1 MNTAAVQMEAA
12 QLGLVQRTQKYQ
24 DAAAL
29 RLIEESGSSAQ
40 GQVQSSAPP
49 PRTPP
54 VEPVSAAPREGSTTH
69 VIA

>member
-1 MNTAAVQMEAA
+1 MNSAAVQIEAA

-29 RLIEESGSSAQ
+29 RLIEDASA
-40 GQVQSSAPP
+40 GQQAYAPQ

-54 VEPVSAAPREGSTTH
+54 VQPVSAAPREGSTLH
-69 VIA
+69 VVA

>member
-1 MNTAAVQMEAA
+1 MHSAAVQMEAA

-29 RLIEESGSSAQ
+29 RLIDDSGAAGQ
-40 GQVQSSAPP
+40 GQVQSVAPP
-49 PRTPP
+49 PRSPP
-54 VEPVSAAPREGSTTH
+54 IEPVSASPREGSTTH

>member
-1 MNTAAVQMEAA
+1 MNSAAVQIEAA

-29 RLIEESGSSAQ
+29 RLIEDASAGHQ
-40 GQVQSSAPP
+40 QAYAPQ

-54 VEPVSAAPREGSTTH
+54 VQPVSAAPREGSTLH
-69 VIA
+69 VVA